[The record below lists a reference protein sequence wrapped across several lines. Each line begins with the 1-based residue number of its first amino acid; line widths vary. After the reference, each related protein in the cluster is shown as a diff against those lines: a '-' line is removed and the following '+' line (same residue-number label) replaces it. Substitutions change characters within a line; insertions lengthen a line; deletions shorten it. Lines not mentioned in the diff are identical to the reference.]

1 MEQKIIT
8 DLDKCDFSEIHKYFV
23 DKSEARKAL
32 SKEEKQVRT
41 VFYDIWGWLICFL
54 GPPWGISAPVSLLSW
69 CYALT
74 WDLFVLW
81 TNSISP

>member
-41 VFYDIWGWLICFL
+41 VSYNIWGWLIYFL
-54 GPPWGISAPVSLLSW
+54 GLLWGVSAPASLLSW

-74 WDLFVLW
+74 WDLFGLW
-81 TNSISP
+81 TSSISP